1 MAQSVRADKGDSWG
15 LGSGSAGLYLESALV
30 DKLSTISRGWLT
42 LGGQSLQGQQG
53 PRYIKA
59 PEYRKEKTWLAQHC
73 VWSHMLSRRLPW
85 WLSGKESTCQCRR
98 RGFDPW
104 VEKISRRRKMANH
117 SCILG
122 WEVPWTEEPGR
133 LQSMGSQRVG
143 HNLATKQ
150 QQQKYSKFK

>member
-85 WLSGKESTCQCRR
+85 TQLR
-98 RGFDPW
+98 D
-104 VEKISRRRKMANH
+104 
-117 SCILG
+117 
-122 WEVPWTEEPGR
+122 
-133 LQSMGSQRVG
+133 
-143 HNLATKQ
+143 
-150 QQQKYSKFK
+150 